1 MIEKRNAELMLYK
14 VTVAF
19 SGTAVIQMEAA
30 SPEAARLA
38 TAELTLPD
46 LARPNQS
53 DVHALKI
60 AAREITAVA
69 ALSGE
74 EEAVRGECPAQ
85 GPTLGLVPS
94 TILGAAFAAKKAGL
108 HDGGGRPVS

>member
-1 MIEKRNAELMLYK
+1 MLYK

-60 AAREITAVA
+60 AAREITAVS

-74 EEAVRGECPAQ
+74 EEAEESAPRKARPSGWYRPA
-85 GPTLGLVPS
+85 
-94 TILGAAFAAKKAGL
+94 
-108 HDGGGRPVS
+108 

>member
-1 MIEKRNAELMLYK
+1 MLYK

-46 LARPNQS
+46 LARQGHT

-74 EEAVRGECPAQ
+74 EEPEENAPRKARPSGWYRPA
-85 GPTLGLVPS
+85 
-94 TILGAAFAAKKAGL
+94 
-108 HDGGGRPVS
+108 